1 MWFAFTGAAA
11 PGAAPAGS
19 VQIRCVQTN
28 ELFTVGL
35 TGNTVA
41 RPTTGVVFSL
51 DKSGSMQLPAGTGGT
66 RMQLLHE
73 ASARCVELMRDG
85 SGAGVVSFDHDAY
98 PGIGLLPFAPAS
110 SHRGDVLG
118 VVNGLAPGGAT
129 SIGDG
134 VELARTTLTTGAA
147 SFDGH
152 AVVVLTDGLE
162 NQPKSISQVSGSID
176 ARTFA
181 IGLGTAQQVS
191 TSALN
196 ALTKGTGGYL
206 LLTGPL
212 TPHTGSYFLLSKYF
226 QQILVT
232 ATSENI
238 VTDPSGFIGPGAPVR
253 VPFDLA
259 DTDIDVTV
267 VLLVDLPAVE
277 LALEAPDGSLVT
289 EADLAALGAE
299 VVRGTNMTYARVALP
314 LPIGAG
320 AHGGTWNAVL
330 ELDRPRFKRALTS
343 LGRAVER
350 GSASAKDLERLT
362 AHGVR
367 WSVTVSSWS
376 NVRFDARVTQASVEP
391 GAALHL
397 GATLT
402 EHGLPVAGRA
412 RVSADVVR
420 PDGVPLAVDL
430 VEEANGSFAATIA
443 AAIEGVWRVRFLARG
458 RTYGGSPFTRE
469 QLASAA
475 IVLGGDRLPPEPP
488 DADPIR
494 GLLECLL
501 RDRKWRE
508 WLRERGLDS
517 DRLAE
522 CLERSAQP
530 LDDKELQM
538 LG

>member
-1 MWFAFTGAAA
+1 
-11 PGAAPAGS
+11 
-19 VQIRCVQTN
+19 
-28 ELFTVGL
+28 
-35 TGNTVA
+35 
-41 RPTTGVVFSL
+41 
-51 DKSGSMQLPAGTGGT
+51 
-66 RMQLLHE
+66 
-73 ASARCVELMRDG
+73 
-85 SGAGVVSFDHDAY
+85 
-98 PGIGLLPFAPAS
+98 
-110 SHRGDVLG
+110 
-118 VVNGLAPGGAT
+118 
-129 SIGDG
+129 
-134 VELARTTLTTGAA
+134 
-147 SFDGH
+147 
-152 AVVVLTDGLE
+152 
-162 NQPKSISQVSGSID
+162 
-176 ARTFA
+176 
-181 IGLGTAQQVS
+181 
-191 TSALN
+191 
-196 ALTKGTGGYL
+196 
-206 LLTGPL
+206 
-212 TPHTGSYFLLSKYF
+212 
-226 QQILVT
+226 
-232 ATSENI
+232 
-238 VTDPSGFIGPGAPVR
+238 
-253 VPFDLA
+253 
-259 DTDIDVTV
+259 
-267 VLLVDLPAVE
+267 
-277 LALEAPDGSLVT
+277 VT

-314 LPIGAG
+314 VPIGAG

-402 EHGLPVAGRA
+402 EYGLPVVGRA
-412 RVSADVVR
+412 RVGADVVR